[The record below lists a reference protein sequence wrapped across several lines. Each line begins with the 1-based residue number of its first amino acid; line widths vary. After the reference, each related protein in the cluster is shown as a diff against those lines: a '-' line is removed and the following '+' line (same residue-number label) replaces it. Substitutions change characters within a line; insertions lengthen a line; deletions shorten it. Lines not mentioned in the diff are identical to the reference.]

1 MMARRL
7 GIKGRVRNLDNGN
20 VEVIASGRAESIEK
34 FAKLID
40 IKAESPFEPDVHEI
54 EVEDYA
60 GHESFDDFR
69 IDYGYDMTVAEK
81 EMIERSEIGILAFG
95 WMGKYLGNKMD
106 TGFSELGEKID
117 SLSEKNDTGFSE
129 LGEKIDTGFSE
140 LGEKMDT
147 GFSELG
153 EKMDTGFSELG
164 EKMDTGFSEL
174 GEKMD
179 TGFSELGEKID
190 NVGQKVDT
198 VGNKI
203 DALSEKTDK
212 GFSELGEKMD
222 TGFSELGEKID
233 KSSAESSARL
243 DTVSKNTGELNEK
256 IDRLSTELPAVVDRV
271 DRFREDTIGAFGEL
285 DRKYHVISQ
294 NLERLNGNIERMVD
308 DLGILIREFVE
319 EKRRN
324 EDSK

>member
-1 MMARRL
+1 MEDSRRLVVRGFVQGVGYRAFIQMMARRL
-7 GIKGRVRNLDNGN
+7 GIRGIVRNLNDGN
-20 VEVIASGRAESIEK
+20 VEVIVTGRPESIEK
-34 FAKLID
+34 FAKLIE

-117 SLSEKNDTGFSE
+117 SLSEKTDTGFSE

-140 LGEKMDT
+140 LGEKIDT
-147 GFSELG
+147 LSE
-153 EKMDTGFSELG
+153 KTD
-164 EKMDTGFSEL
+164 KGFSEL

-212 GFSELGEKMD
+212 GFSELGEK
-222 TGFSELGEKID
+222 ID
-233 KSSAESSARL
+233 KSSVESSARL

-256 IDRLSTELPAVVDRV
+256 IDSLSQELPVIVDKV

-324 EDSK
+324 EGSK

>member
-1 MMARRL
+1 MEESRRIMVSGFVQGVGYRAFIQMMARRL
-7 GIKGRVRNLDNGN
+7 GIKGRVRNLDDGN
-20 VEVIASGRAESIEK
+20 VEVIVTGRPESIEK

-54 EVEDYA
+54 EIENYSGD
-60 GHESFDDFR
+60 GGFDNFR

-106 TGFSELGEKID
+106 TGFSELGEK
-117 SLSEKNDTGFSE
+117 
-129 LGEKIDTGFSE
+129 
-140 LGEKMDT
+140 MDT

-174 GEKMD
+174 GEKID

-212 GFSELGEKMD
+212 GFSELGEKID

-233 KSSAESSARL
+233 KSSVESSARL

-256 IDRLSTELPAVVDRV
+256 IDKLSTELPAVVDKV

-324 EDSK
+324 EGAK